1 MNERDFLEFAR
12 RTPVFTTK
20 QVAAALGDRSYSW
33 VFLNRMVERGLIKRL
48 KRGYYTAHEDPI
60 IYASHIHHPSYISL
74 WYAFQHYG
82 TTTQLPARIEVM
94 ARRAEVVEKIELVR
108 TSEMW
113 GYAQVNYN
121 GYRIFMADLEKAIID
136 AIETERVPVDEIVNA
151 IGKADLK
158 KLEEYALRMPV
169 SAMKRIGYVAEMAGY
184 PLEAL
189 FESVKDDRNYARYYA
204 ADKGNRWR
212 VKK

>member
-1 MNERDFLEFAR
+1 
-12 RTPVFTTK
+12 
-20 QVAAALGDRSYSW
+20 
-33 VFLNRMVERGLIKRL
+33 
-48 KRGYYTAHEDPI
+48 
-60 IYASHIHHPSYISL
+60 
-74 WYAFQHYG
+74 
-82 TTTQLPARIEVM
+82 M